1 MVDRV
6 GQQFGNYRLLRLL
19 GQGAFAAVYLGEHQ
33 YLERPAAIKVLQVQM
48 EPSTHDAFQREAS
61 SARLVRRSLKAARR
75 SARGAGQS
83 TFTNHRSELT
93 VACGR

>member
-1 MVDRV
+1 MT
-6 GQQFGNYRLLRLL
+6 QQAF
-19 GQGAFAAVYLGEHQ
+19 FAASVGA
-33 YLERPAAIKVLQVQM
+33 RR
-48 EPSTHDAFQREAS
+48 DAFQREAS

-83 TFTNHRSELT
+83 TFTSHRSELT